1 MRLPLVVAADV
12 LVLTVNGWR
21 CRMTCMS
28 ALLGVNGA
36 RTSISN
42 VAGQARQTDVRR
54 TLRREGYS
62 SRSFSGCRC
71 PRNRPPNVT
80 GR

>member
-1 MRLPLVVAADV
+1 MRLLLVVADDV
-12 LVLTVNGWR
+12 LVLAINGGR

-28 ALLGVNGA
+28 ARSSIERREDFDIQCGWSGA
-36 RTSISN
+36 TNRCW
-42 VAGQARQTDVRR
+42 R
-54 TLRREGYS
+54 TLRREGCS